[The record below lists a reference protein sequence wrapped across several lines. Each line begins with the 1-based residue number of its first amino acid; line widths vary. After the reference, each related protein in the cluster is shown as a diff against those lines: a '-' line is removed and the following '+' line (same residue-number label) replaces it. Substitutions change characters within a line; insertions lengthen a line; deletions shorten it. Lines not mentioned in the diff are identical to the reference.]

1 METFQFYFELIGAA
15 AFAISG
21 AALGIRKEMDLFG
34 VAMLGMTTAV
44 GGGMLR
50 DTMLGLTPPAA
61 LRDPVQALV
70 AIAVSILVFFVWRR
84 RKAELHNRYAETV
97 LLLADSLGLGIFSAH
112 GAAIAIQAGYGA
124 NWFLVLFMGML
135 TGVGGGVL
143 RDVCSAERPYIFTK
157 HVYACASL
165 AGAAVCLL
173 LWPLGAGAAMMT
185 GCGVTLALRICA
197 AAFRWRRAS
206 HRCFLCRKTQADDA
220 RREQS
225 REDETRRRHRLAER
239 RDACDHRTRCA
250 GERRP
255 VTRRRRTACPP

>member
-197 AAFRWRRAS
+197 AAFRWSLPKA
-206 HRCFLCRKTQADDA
+206 
-220 RREQS
+220 
-225 REDETRRRHRLAER
+225 
-239 RDACDHRTRCA
+239 
-250 GERRP
+250 
-255 VTRRRRTACPP
+255 